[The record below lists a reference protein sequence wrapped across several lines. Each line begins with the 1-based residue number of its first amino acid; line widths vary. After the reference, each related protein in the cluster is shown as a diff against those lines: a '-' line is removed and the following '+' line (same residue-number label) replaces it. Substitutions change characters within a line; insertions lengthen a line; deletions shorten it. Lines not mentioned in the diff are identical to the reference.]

1 MSGDAVEHVSAELG
15 DQMLAVPAAR
25 VREVLARPAVAPVPR
40 APDGVL
46 GVLALRGEVLC
57 VVDPGPSMGLPPR
70 SQAAGA
76 VLVTVAGG
84 RLLGIA
90 VDEVTDVVHIDP
102 GELATANSSA
112 TDARTVD
119 VAGRL
124 HQVLD
129 PDRLGRPVDAHA
141 RDQQEEP

>member
-1 MSGDAVEHVSAELG
+1 
-15 DQMLAVPAAR
+15 
-25 VREVLARPAVAPVPR
+25 
-40 APDGVL
+40 
-46 GVLALRGEVLC
+46 
-57 VVDPGPSMGLPPR
+57 MGLPPR